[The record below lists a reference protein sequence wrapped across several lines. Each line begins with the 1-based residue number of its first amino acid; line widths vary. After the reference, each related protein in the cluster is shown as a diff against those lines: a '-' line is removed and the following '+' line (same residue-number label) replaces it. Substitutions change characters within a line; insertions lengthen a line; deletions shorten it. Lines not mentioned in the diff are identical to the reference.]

1 MKEVPNVISN
11 KDLLYIKDMLNWNL
25 IMNKK
30 IYSHL
35 DCIEDPAIIKLFTK
49 TMKMHSDHYNKLLDI
64 LD

>member
-30 IYSHL
+30 IYCFL
-35 DCIEDPAIIKLFTK
+35 DCVDDEDATKVLIKA
-49 TMKMHSDHYNKLLDI
+49 MKMHSEHFDELLDI
-64 LD
+64 FD

>member
-30 IYSHL
+30 IYSFL
-35 DCIEDPAIIKLFTK
+35 DCIEDQSIAKLLTK
-49 TMKMHSDHYNKLLDI
+49 TMKMHFEHYNTLLDI
-64 LD
+64 FD